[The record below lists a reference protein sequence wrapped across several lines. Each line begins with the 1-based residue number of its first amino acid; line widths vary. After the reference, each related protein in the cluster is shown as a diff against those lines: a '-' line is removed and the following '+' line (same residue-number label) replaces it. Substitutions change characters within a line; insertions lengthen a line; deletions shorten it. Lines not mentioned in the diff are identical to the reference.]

1 MPREE
6 LAEAAELLERAA
18 ETAGGDAGEALRT
31 QAEQLSALAERERGP
46 DHGRLD
52 RHQQALR
59 DVRPNVPGAVADS
72 IDEAN
77 ALITEYRST
86 LPGV

>member
-1 MPREE
+1 MPRAE
-6 LAEAAELLERAA
+6 LAEAAEILERAA
-18 ETAGGDAGEALRT
+18 ADADGEAAEALRS
-31 QAEQLSALAERERGP
+31 QAEQLNALAERDRGP

-59 DVRPNVPGAVADS
+59 DVKADVDDAVANR

-77 ALITEYRST
+77 DLIVTYRET